1 METRDGVGTSAGRPF
16 IGVKETPAEY
26 VILRPKLYVDTSIP
40 SYLTARPSR
49 DPQKAHW
56 QRVTQEWWELYRWQF
71 DVYYSGYV
79 EDEARRGD
87 PHAAQERIDTLK
99 PFTKLEKSKAA
110 EEFGA
115 KILSAT
121 HLPAKAII
129 DARHVAVAAMHSAKY
144 LLSLNCRHLANQ
156 QIQLKIMHICHKE
169 GYTAPII
176 LTPEEAIRSRTHEIP
191 NS

>member
-1 METRDGVGTSAGRPF
+1 MERPF

-40 SYLTARPSR
+40 SYLTSRPSR
-49 DPQKAHW
+49 DPQKARW
-56 QRVTQEWWELYRWQF
+56 QCVTREWWELYRWQF

-79 EDEARRGD
+79 EDEACRGD
-87 PHAAQERIDTLK
+87 PHAAKERLDTLK
-99 PFTKLEKSKAA
+99 PFRKLEKSKAA
-110 EEFGA
+110 EDLA
-115 KILSAT
+115 ARILSTA
-121 HLPAKAII
+121 HLPEGATT
-129 DARHVAVAAMHSAKY
+129 DARHVAAAAMESVKY

-156 QIQLKIMHICHKE
+156 HIQPKIRYICDKE

-191 NS
+191 NR